1 MYGDTQQSR
10 RANRDLYSIFYGD
23 SLEFKTETYP
33 TVARNSVSIC
43 TTASFW
49 EGRQLLSDLKHLP
62 GIAIEKESVKFMA
75 STSAVTNTSLHASE
89 FGDAQF
95 ENSYAR
101 LPQRF
106 YARLKPTP
114 VRSPRIVKFNYP
126 LAEELRLDTTWLTS
140 EMGAAFL
147 SGTQV
152 PEWAEPLAM
161 AYAGHQ
167 FGHFVPQLGDGRA
180 ILLGEI
186 IGRDGKRRDLHL
198 KGAGQTP
205 FSRRGDGRAALGPVL
220 REYIISEAMAAL
232 GVPTTRT
239 LAVITTGEPV
249 FRETMLPGAV
259 LARVAAS
266 HIRIGT
272 FEYFAA
278 RDDQEALKILTEYA
292 LARHYPDRQ
301 ETSTP
306 ALALLEA
313 VCDAQAALVAR
324 WMQVGFIHGVMN
336 TDNMTIS
343 GETIDYGPCAFMDTY
358 DPATVFSSIDHHG
371 RYAFGNQP
379 RIAQWNLARF
389 ADTLLPLID
398 DTQAKALT
406 LAEATINQFPEKY
419 ERYWHDGMRR
429 KLGLTSEQPDDPGLI
444 HALLQLMQQQESDY
458 TNTFRLLST
467 VAEGG
472 KVPTGYEAW
481 GTRWQARLGQE
492 RYSLQ
497 EAATLMRANTP
508 AFIPRNHRV
517 EEALNAAV
525 KQGDMAPL
533 EALLTVLSTPFDE
546 KPQYAEYATPP
557 TPHERVRQT
566 FCGT

>member
-1 MYGDTQQSR
+1 MPFTPATDT
-10 RANRDLYSIFYGD
+10 
-23 SLEFKTETYP
+23 T
-33 TVARNSVSIC
+33 
-43 TTASFW
+43 
-49 EGRQLLSDLKHLP
+49 
-62 GIAIEKESVKFMA
+62 
-75 STSAVTNTSLHASE
+75 LHASE
-89 FGDAQF
+89 VGGGQF
-95 ENSYAR
+95 DTSYAR

-114 VRSPRIVKFNYP
+114 VRDPHLVKLNYP
-126 LAEELRLDTTWLTS
+126 LAEELGLDTKRL
-140 EMGAAFL
+140 EGDVGAAFFA
-147 SGTQV
+147 GNHV
-152 PEWAEPLAM
+152 PDWAEPLAM

-220 REYIISEAMAAL
+220 REYIISEAMYAL
-232 GVPTTRT
+232 GIPTTRT
-239 LAVITTGEPV
+239 LAAVTTGEPV
-249 FRETMLPGAV
+249 FRETSLPGAV

-266 HIRIGT
+266 HIRVGT

-278 RDDQEALKILTEYA
+278 RGDEEALKVLTEYA
-292 LARHYPDRQ
+292 LTRHYPALQ
-301 ETSTP
+301 EAPNP

-313 VCDAQAALVAR
+313 VCDSQAALVAR

-389 ADTLLPLID
+389 ADTLLPLLED
-398 DTQAKALT
+398 NHERALA
-406 LAEATINQFPEKY
+406 LAEETINQFPE
-419 ERYWHDGMRR
+419 RFARNWQDGMRR
-429 KLGLTSEQPDDPGLI
+429 KLGLTSEQIDDASLI
-444 HALLQLMQQQESDY
+444 QSLLHLMKQHEADY
-458 TNTFRLLST
+458 TNTFRLLCA
-467 VAEGG
+467 VADGG
-472 KVPTGYEAW
+472 EAPSGYEAW
-481 GTRWQARLGQE
+481 VTRWQTRLGQE
-492 RYSLQ
+492 RYAPR
-497 EAATLMRANTP
+497 EAATLMRASNP

-517 EEALNAAV
+517 ETALNAAV
-525 KQGDMAPL
+525 QQGDLAPL
-533 EALLTVLSTPFDE
+533 EVLLAVLSTPFDE
-546 KPQYAEYATPP
+546 QPEYAEYRNPP
-557 TPHERVRQT
+557 TPNERVQQT
-566 FCGT
+566 YCGT